1 MLYLNPTQE
10 KGVIMSKYK
19 VQLLID
25 DKTYS
30 VSLSEL
36 HNLIEL
42 ENESMIKKCSC
53 CYCKNLNQEQANE
66 ERANFI
72 KRKRG
77 IKLIE

>member
-1 MLYLNPTQE
+1 
-10 KGVIMSKYK
+10 MSKYK

-25 DKTYS
+25 DKTYT

-36 HNLIEL
+36 HKLINL
-42 ENESMIKKCSC
+42 ENESEIKKCAC
-53 CYCKNLNQEQANE
+53 CHCANSNKE
-66 ERANFI
+66 VNTQERAQFI